1 MDEALTNLFTI
12 GSTATLFTKVV
23 IDAIRTSV
31 PAETPLPAWVSPAMA
46 FLFGPAFTAV
56 LLVFLNTP
64 FTAQTWATVVL
75 AGVVAAAG
83 AIGVT
88 LLQRKAT

>member
-1 MDEALTNLFTI
+1 MQFGQVCLR
-12 GSTATLFTKVV
+12 K
-23 IDAIRTSV
+23 
-31 PAETPLPAWVSPAMA
+31 PLCLHGYPPAMA

>member
-1 MDEALTNLFTI
+1 MDEALVNLLTI
-12 GSTATLFTKVV
+12 GSTATLFTKVI
-23 IDAIRTSV
+23 IDAIRASV
-31 PAETPLPAWVSPAMA
+31 AEETPLPKWVSPAMA
-46 FLFGPAFTAV
+46 FLFGPLFTAV
-56 LLVFLNTP
+56 LLVYLGTA

-88 LLQRKAT
+88 LLQRKAS

>member
-1 MDEALTNLFTI
+1 MEEALTSLFTI

-23 IDAIRTSV
+23 IDAIRASV
-31 PAETPLPAWVSPAMA
+31 AEETPLPKWVSPAMA
-46 FLFGPAFTAV
+46 FLFGPLFTAV

-75 AGVVAAAG
+75 AGTVAAAG

-88 LLQRKAT
+88 LLQRQAT